1 MSTVKDSNIFK
12 KLAEIS
18 DKIVLP
24 GFQGVSLFYIAKFLV
39 KGLQENP
46 VTTRASSLSFHFFI
60 ALFPTIIF
68 IFTVIPYIPI
78 DNFQEELLLQFK
90 ILLPTEAYE
99 LTRTTIEDII
109 SQPRGGLLSF
119 GFITALLFATN
130 GVNAIMQAF
139 NESYFI
145 EKKRN
150 FFKQRLVA
158 VALTIVLILVML
170 TTVSVYILNTFFLD
184 YLASLN
190 TSENVIIFWSTFS
203 QFILLPAMFYIS
215 TSFIYFSAP
224 MADSKWNLFSAGS
237 TLATI
242 IMLAAS
248 FGFAAYVNNFG
259 QYNKLYGSIGTLIVI
274 MLWIYINSLILLLGF
289 ELNAVINKQRHRIED
304 R

>member
-1 MSTVKDSNIFK
+1 MTKLKELLLVQ
-12 KLAEIS
+12 KLAAIS
-18 DKIVLP
+18 DKIIIP
-24 GFQGVSLFYIAKFLV
+24 GFQGVSLFYIIKFLI

-46 VTTRASSLSFHFFI
+46 VTTRASALSFHFFI
-60 ALFPTIIF
+60 ALFPTVIF

-78 DNFQEELLLQFK
+78 DNFQEQLLLQLE
-90 ILLPTEAYE
+90 ILLPTDAYE

-109 SQPRGGLLSF
+109 GQPRGGLLSF

-158 VALTIVLILVML
+158 LVLTLVLVIVML
-170 TTVSVYILNTFFLD
+170 TTVGVYILNTFFMD
-184 YLASLN
+184 YLSSVN
-190 TSENVIIFWSTFS
+190 VSENMLLFWSNFS
-203 QFILLPAMFYIS
+203 RFIILPGMFYFS

-224 MADSKWNLFSAGS
+224 MANTKWNLFSAGS

-248 FGFAAYVNNFG
+248 FGFAAYINNFG

-289 ELNAVINKQRHRIED
+289 ELNAVINKQSNRIS
-304 R
+304 

>member
-1 MSTVKDSNIFK
+1 MARLKELVIIQ
-12 KLAEIS
+12 KLAVVS
-18 DKIVLP
+18 DRIILP
-24 GFQGVSLFYIAKFLV
+24 GFQGVSLFYILKFLA
-39 KGLQENP
+39 KGIQENP
-46 VTTRASSLSFHFFI
+46 ITTRASSLSFHFFI

-68 IFTVIPYIPI
+68 IFTVIPYIPV
-78 DNFQEELLLQFK
+78 DNFQEQLLLQLE
-90 ILLPTEAYE
+90 ILLPTDAYQ

-130 GVNAIMQAF
+130 GVNAIMQAL

-145 EKKRN
+145 DKKRN
-150 FFKQRLVA
+150 FIKQRLVA
-158 VALTIVLILVML
+158 LVLTLVLVLVML
-170 TTVSVYILNTFFLD
+170 TTVSTYILNTFFID
-184 YLASLN
+184 YLG
-190 TSENVIIFWSTFS
+190 TIDISENVLLFWSNFS
-203 QFILLPAMFYIS
+203 RFIILPAMFYIS

-224 MADSKWNLFSAGS
+224 MANTKWNLFSAGS

-248 FGFAAYVNNFG
+248 FGFATYVNNFG

-289 ELNAVINKQRHRIED
+289 ELNAVINKQSHRVK
-304 R
+304 